1 MHQLS
6 GSSAHP
12 SSYVWRERRQEH
24 GLAAYFPSYLSSQC
38 EICSM
43 EIDWFSIEIA
53 FSTGITCIPMP
64 APPSGTIGVTFSS
77 GRRLILSKKR
87 PTSGCSSNIW
97 RFIFPNSALPG
108 TNIGSTYCF
117 SCCGFSQLYSI
128 TPFTAICCKTSS
140 KCFFSMPVSFTI
152 WSNVF
157 GLRTPIFS
165 AISAISS
172 VHIADNPQYSG
183 SYFVIFFIPS
193 FCGTRSVIILAS
205 FTIASLST
213 SFSINSG
220 TKFPNGSAI
229 SSSLYAKPSLCRL
242 L

>member
-1 MHQLS
+1 
-6 GSSAHP
+6 
-12 SSYVWRERRQEH
+12 
-24 GLAAYFPSYLSSQC
+24 
-38 EICSM
+38 M

-53 FSTGITCIPMP
+53 FSTGITCIPIP

-87 PTSGCSSNIW
+87 PTSGCASNICW
-97 RFIFPNSALPG
+97 FIFPNSALPG

-117 SCCGFSQLYSI
+117 SCFGFSQLYSM
-128 TPFTAICCKTSS
+128 TPLTAICCNNSS
-140 KCFFSMPVSFTI
+140 KCVLSIPVSFTI
-152 WSNVF
+152 SSNVL
-157 GLRTPIFS
+157 GLRTPIFK
-165 AISAISS
+165 ATSAISS
-172 VHIADNPQYSG
+172 VHIADKPQYSG

-229 SSSLYAKPSLCRL
+229 SSSLYMEPVILPAPVKNFLFCFHLFLIFRNLSADPVRPLVKTFSCLR
-242 L
+242 